1 MILQPCTHPHIL
13 FREILEWKQTTQ
25 WYSLKFMLPL
35 LEKKSNKT
43 LTVLQFID
51 TTFQIWDKKLY
62 SNTFTLENQTL
73 QLDGKGISYQ
83 FYVSLSSQA
92 HLRET
97 MCSKCNNTMEIGGDP
112 AGK

>member
-1 MILQPCTHPHIL
+1 METNNTMVL
-13 FREILEWKQTTQ
+13 FKVHVAITW
-25 WYSLKFMLPL
+25 
-35 LEKKSNKT
+35 EKKSNKT

-97 MCSKCNNTMEIGGDP
+97 MCSDRKSVV
-112 AGK
+112 

>member
-1 MILQPCTHPHIL
+1 METNNTMVL
-13 FREILEWKQTTQ
+13 FKVHVAITW
-25 WYSLKFMLPL
+25 
-35 LEKKSNKT
+35 EKKSNKT

-97 MCSKCNNTMEIGGDP
+97 MCSKWDR
-112 AGK
+112 KSVV